1 MQKKSPRKY
10 DSTLR
15 SEQAQQTRTAI
26 LNAADKLFRAQGWAK
41 TSVAAIAAE
50 AGVSA
55 ETIYATLKTKRAII
69 AELVKR
75 AVRRDAPDTPL
86 IRQAR
91 PAVVLNAPDQRE
103 MIALFASDISQVLGA
118 FAPLMAVLRVAATTE
133 PELNKLYVRIQQGRR
148 ENLSAFAAAL
158 ISLAHLNEDM
168 ALAEATSV
176 IWRLASPE
184 MYSLITEV
192 EGLDQSGFADW
203 LASSLHRILLARN

>member
-69 AELVKR
+69 AELVTR

-91 PAVVLNAPDQRE
+91 PAVVLNTPDQRE
-103 MIALFASDISQVLGA
+103 MIALFASDISQVLGVV
-118 FAPLMAVLRVAATTE
+118 APLMAVLRVAATTE

-148 ENLSAFAAAL
+148 ENLSAFATAL
-158 ISLAHLNEDM
+158 IRLAPLHEDM